1 MKHLIS
7 LFCCLLITVSV
18 AAQTGHIKILSVN
31 DMHAS
36 IDQMPKLKALADSLR
51 GVEPN
56 LIILSAGDN
65 RTGNPHNDTYPETS
79 LPMTMLMNKVGFN
92 ASAIGNHE
100 FDSKVEGLRNV
111 INKSNF
117 PYLCANAFFD
127 DTLRMHVYPYKIME
141 RNGVK
146 IGIVGGVQIN
156 SAGIPDSHPDVLKG
170 ITFRHIDDVLPSYE
184 WLRKQVDVL
193 LLLSHDGYE
202 VDTMTAKK
210 FPYYDA
216 IIGGHSHVIADNEFY
231 NGVLVNQAGNKL
243 KYANITD
250 IFVKD
255 GKVVR
260 KFSKLF
266 NLTKYTKEDAK
277 TKEMV
282 ASFKNN
288 PYLKE
293 KLTEVISPFQTAEEL
308 GIMETDALREE
319 LGVDVA
325 IQNGGNVRYSTFPVG
340 DFTVGDLLALDP
352 FGNSAVVYEL
362 TGKELEDFIMNNLD
376 VDEKQPVYVSGC
388 TYVMKVKKGATKET
402 THPVSIKI
410 TMNKGKFNP
419 KAKYKVVTNSYAAS
433 VSTSAK
439 ADKGTTLVD
448 KCSDI
453 TMRWLRRQ
461 PSLNYTGKTCKKIE
475 YVK

>member
-1 MKHLIS
+1 MKHLLSFII
-7 LFCCLLITVSV
+7 CLLVAVSV
-18 AAQTGHIKILSVN
+18 SAQAGHIKILSVN
-31 DMHAS
+31 DMHGA
-36 IDQMPKLKALADSLR
+36 IEQMPKLKALADSLR
-51 GVEPN
+51 GVDPN

-65 RTGNPHNDTYPETS
+65 RTGNPYNDTYPETS

-92 ASAIGNHE
+92 ASTIGNHE
-100 FDSKVEGLRNV
+100 FDGKIEGLRNV
-111 INKSNF
+111 INKSDF
-117 PYLCANAFFD
+117 PYICANVFFD
-127 DTLRMHVYPYKIME
+127 DTLRTHVFPYRIME

-146 IGIVGGVQIN
+146 IGIVGSVQVN
-156 SAGIPDSHPDVLKG
+156 SAGIPDAHPSFLKG
-170 ITFRHIDDVLPSYE
+170 VSFKHIDDVLPSYE

-193 LLLSHDGYE
+193 LLLSHSGYE

-216 IIGGHSHVIADNEFY
+216 IISGHSHMIVDNESFD
-231 NGVLVNQAGNKL
+231 GVLLNQAGSKL
-243 KYANITD
+243 KCANITD

-260 KFSKLF
+260 KFSKLID
-266 NLTKYTKEDAK
+266 LTKYTKEDAE
-277 TKEMV
+277 TKEMI
-282 ASFKNN
+282 AGFKSN
-288 PYLKE
+288 PFLKE
-293 KLTEVISPFQTAEEL
+293 KLTEVISPFQRAEEL
-308 GIMETDALREE
+308 GIMEMDALREE

-325 IQNGGNVRYSTFPVG
+325 IQNGGGVRISTFPVG
-340 DFTVGDLLALDP
+340 DFTVGDLLTLDP
-352 FGNSAVVYEL
+352 FGNVAVVYEF

-376 VDEKQPVYVSGC
+376 VDEKHPVFVSGC
-388 TYVMKVKKGATKET
+388 SYVMKVRKGATKEE

-410 TMNKGKFNP
+410 TMDKGKFSRT
-419 KAKYKVVTNSYAAS
+419 AKYRVATNFYAAS

-439 ADKGTTLVD
+439 VDQGITLAD

-461 PSLNYTGKTCKKIE
+461 PTLNYTGKTCKKIE